1 MRLNHDRTRRTREA
15 GERGTSLAEL
25 MIALV
30 VLSIGML
37 AVAQLF
43 PAGSRGQMQDKMIS
57 TANYYAQQKIEELI
71 NVSWSDPTLTVGRH
85 PAVAT
90 SDEVLG
96 PLTRHYDVSLLNP
109 PLDNLK
115 KVTVTVAW
123 TLRGSRSVATTTYLR
138 R

>member
-1 MRLNHDRTRRTREA
+1 MRPPTGFRAPRRSQ
-15 GERGTSLAEL
+15 RGTTLAEL

-30 VLSIGML
+30 VLSIGIL

-43 PAGSRGQMQDKMIS
+43 PAGSRGQVQDRMIS
-57 TANYYAQQKIEELI
+57 TANYYAQQKIEQLM
-71 NVSWSDPTLTVGRH
+71 NVAWSDTTLTAGRH
-85 PAVAT
+85 PAAAS

-96 PLTRHYDVSLLNP
+96 SWHRHYDVSVLAA

-115 KVTVTVAW
+115 KVTVTVSW
-123 TLRGSRSVATTTYLR
+123 NFQGPRSIATSTYVR

>member
-1 MRLNHDRTRRTREA
+1 MAHTEAIGRRT
-15 GERGTSLAEL
+15 GSERGTTLAEL
-25 MIALV
+25 MVALV
-30 VLSIGML
+30 VLSVGIL

-43 PAGSRGQMQDKMIS
+43 PAGSRGQVQDKMIS

-71 NVSWSDPTLTVGRH
+71 NVPWSDARLTTGRH

-90 SDEVLG
+90 SDEVIG
-96 PLTRHYDVSLLNP
+96 AWTRHYDVQVLAA

-123 TLRGSRSVATTTYLR
+123 NYHGARSVATTTYLR